1 MSVNVARSDEANTAA
16 ALTSATPIISAEAL
30 EDVRRGARATLSR
43 ASTPGTL
50 NSLAIGQPIAL
61 VTGAAMVDD
70 TLATPRKSASAPMHL
85 PALPTTGLG
94 PAERRVR

>member
-1 MSVNVARSDEANTAA
+1 MSVNVARSDDANTAA
-16 ALTSATPIISAEAL
+16 ALTRATPIISAEAL

-50 NSLAIGQPIAL
+50 NSLAIGQPIAF

-70 TLATPRKSASAPMHL
+70 TLATPRKSASAPM
-85 PALPTTGLG
+85 PASAAHERAG
-94 PAERRVR
+94 PG